1 MKMINSF
8 HFIRASQFILL
19 EMNRC
24 ATYIHRCVLL
34 QRKKKHFFF
43 LAKNIR
49 DGYRRP
55 AAKRKEQKIEEGLFA
70 ENIWHRSS
78 PAYKVSRHIVV
89 LARSSVPTT
98 SDACRYIFFG
108 VLLLLW
114 MR

>member
-24 ATYIHRCVLL
+24 ATYVFYYREKKNTSFFWPKISAMVIVAQL
-34 QRKKKHFFF
+34 QKEKK
-43 LAKNIR
+43 
-49 DGYRRP
+49 
-55 AAKRKEQKIEEGLFA
+55 KIEEGLFA